1 MSKKILVGGLLLA
14 AAGAATAG
22 LIANSKQMRMKR
34 MLQRAGKTMFVVGT
48 ALRNLSCQSME

>member
-1 MSKKILVGGLLLA
+1 MSKKILVVGLLLA

-34 MLQRAGKTMFVVGT
+34 MLGRAGKTMFVVGT
-48 ALRNLSCQSME
+48 ALRNLSCQAME